1 MYNLDNF
8 DKWFTEVDK
17 DANGTID
24 MREMCNFIKTLMR
37 QAERPK
43 FFTPG
48 TKLNVYGHHQSKN
61 TNTGKQHAKIL
72 DFLHKELQS
81 DASTDKL
88 VIALWNKYDVD
99 GNGTLDREE
108 AKPFINDM
116 LMQLR

>member
-1 MYNLDNF
+1 MTMIKMREGRVSSMYNLDNF

-48 TKLNVYGHHQSKN
+48 
-61 TNTGKQHAKIL
+61 
-72 DFLHKELQS
+72 
-81 DASTDKL
+81 
-88 VIALWNKYDVD
+88 
-99 GNGTLDREE
+99 
-108 AKPFINDM
+108 
-116 LMQLR
+116 